1 MLSSI
6 QNLQNSKP
14 KLKRAVSDDKSQ
26 PVEAGK
32 VLHKHLAPRVFTREV
47 RDLMHEIQQ
56 FDKKDK
62 KSKLKKTKTYDRSKP
77 YIPKDIEIFFYGGKD
92 VDKNNKNLAPPPKS
106 REIPN
111 KSPSPPPSTGKSLSE
126 ALIFAEN
133 GENMLCTK
141 VVRNVRN
148 YFCKQHVLPRFEL
161 GIFMY

>member
-1 MLSSI
+1 M
-6 QNLQNSKP
+6 
-14 KLKRAVSDDKSQ
+14 KRAVSDDKSQ

-56 FDKKDK
+56 IDK

-111 KSPSPPPSTGKSLSE
+111 KTSPSPPPSPTHIELKDKY
-126 ALIFAEN
+126 ALPTWTNPF
-133 GENMLCTK
+133 K
-141 VVRNVRN
+141 R
-148 YFCKQHVLPRFEL
+148 
-161 GIFMY
+161 

>member
-1 MLSSI
+1 M
-6 QNLQNSKP
+6 
-14 KLKRAVSDDKSQ
+14 KRAVSDDKSQ

-56 FDKKDK
+56 IDK

-92 VDKNNKNLAPPPKS
+92 VGNNKSLAPPPKS

-111 KSPSPPPSTGKSLSE
+111 KTSPSPPPSPPPT
-126 ALIFAEN
+126 
-133 GENMLCTK
+133 
-141 VVRNVRN
+141 VVPTWTNPFKR
-148 YFCKQHVLPRFEL
+148 
-161 GIFMY
+161 